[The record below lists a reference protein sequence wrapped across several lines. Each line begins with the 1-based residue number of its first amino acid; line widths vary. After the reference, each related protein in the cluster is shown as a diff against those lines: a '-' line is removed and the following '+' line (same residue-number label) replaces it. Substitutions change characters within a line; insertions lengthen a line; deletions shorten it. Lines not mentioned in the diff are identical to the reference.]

1 MPDVVNALEFF
12 YLKPMNLI
20 SPKNYAPQFRQHCL
34 NTVGI
39 PTRTAV
45 KSLQKVCVAALFIS
59 VLSVPGIRSGFAAEE
74 KKPVIGLVMKSLAN
88 EFFKDMQEGA
98 IKHVAQRGDLT
109 LLPVG
114 MHSETDIDTQVNAVE
129 NFITKKVDAIVIA
142 PADSR
147 ALVAPL
153 ARAIKAGIVVINI
166 DVALDEEAKKQAG
179 IDLAFVGPDNRAG
192 AKMSGDVLA
201 KALGEGGKVVI
212 VEGNPGADNAR
223 QRKLGFDD
231 AVKDGKLDLIDSRT
245 AHWETEEAN
254 SVFSNMLTAHP
265 DIQGVMAANDSM
277 ALGVVK
283 AIDAA
288 GKSGKIKVV
297 GFDNIPAVQPLLK
310 EGKLL
315 ATIDQFG
322 SQMAANDSMAL
333 GVIKAIDA
341 AGKSGK
347 IKVVGFDNIPAVQ
360 PLLKD
365 GKLLATIDQF
375 GSQMAANG
383 IDYAMKALAGEKLEG
398 WIKTP
403 IKLATAPGS

>member
-1 MPDVVNALEFF
+1 MRVARIPTSINPYPLDRITLLRHCRGSGFLPSNFMNPFSPQNSSTQFFQWPDKVRPPRLQSAQHCVNAPRPSNQTTSKTFHKLS
-12 YLKPMNLI
+12 I
-20 SPKNYAPQFRQHCL
+20 
-34 NTVGI
+34 
-39 PTRTAV
+39 
-45 KSLQKVCVAALFIS
+45 AALFLT
-59 VLSVPGIRSGFAAEE
+59 VLSIPGVQSSYAADA
-74 KKPVIGLVMKSLAN
+74 KKPVVGLVMKSLAN

-166 DVALDEEAKKQAG
+166 DVALDEQAKKQAG
-179 IDLAFVGPDNRAG
+179 ISLAFVGPDNRAG
-192 AKMSGDVLA
+192 AKLSGDELA

-212 VEGNPGADNAR
+212 IEGNPGADNAT

-231 AVKDGKLDLIDSRT
+231 AVKAGKLKLIDSRT

-310 EGKLL
+310 QKKLL
-315 ATIDQFG
+315 AT
-322 SQMAANDSMAL
+322 
-333 GVIKAIDA
+333 V
-341 AGKSGK
+341 
-347 IKVVGFDNIPAVQ
+347 
-360 PLLKD
+360 
-365 GKLLATIDQF
+365 DQF

-383 IDYAMKALAGEKLEG
+383 IDYALKALAGEKLQG

-403 IKLATAPGS
+403 IKLVTAPGS